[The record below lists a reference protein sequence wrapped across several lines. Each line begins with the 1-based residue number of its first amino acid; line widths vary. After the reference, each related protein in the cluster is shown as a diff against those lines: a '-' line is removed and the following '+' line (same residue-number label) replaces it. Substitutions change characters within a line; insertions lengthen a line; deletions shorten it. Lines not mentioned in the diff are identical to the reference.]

1 MFTFILANF
10 SWFRYKKMN
19 MFIYFVSTI
28 VDMSSPVR
36 PGKAPSIKS
45 IETRRKIIDSAF
57 KLFELKGYEKA
68 TMRDIAAEAKI
79 SLGLTYRYFSQ
90 KEELVLALYEQLAQN
105 TAEECESLP
114 KGSLAKR
121 YPAALSQCLES
132 LTPHRGMLS
141 ALFSAGLSITSPVS
155 VLGEETADVRSMM
168 WTTYNNLLK
177 GCTDAPKG
185 KQIDQVTTLM
195 YAGHLITVL
204 FWIQDRSDGQANTKK
219 LLKFSEKGIKLARP
233 FLRVRVV
240 TNLLTEFCGIVQP
253 FFGNPSQRTV
263 NQSS

>member
-1 MFTFILANF
+1 
-10 SWFRYKKMN
+10 

-28 VDMSSPVR
+28 YDMSSPAR
-36 PGKAPSIKS
+36 SSKASSPKS
-45 IETRRKIIDSAF
+45 IETRKKIIESAF
-57 KLFELKGYEKA
+57 RLFEQKGYEKA

-90 KEELVLALYEQLAQN
+90 KEDLVLALYEQLTQR
-105 TAEECESLP
+105 TAEDLSELP
-114 KGSLAKR
+114 KDTMAKR
-121 YPAALSQCLES
+121 YPAALSICLES
-132 LTPHRGMLS
+132 LAPHRGMLS

-155 VLGEETADVRSMM
+155 VLGDETADVRSKM
-168 WTTYNNLLK
+168 WSNYNVLLK

-185 KQIDQVTTLM
+185 KQVDQVTTLM

-204 FWIQDRSDGQANTKK
+204 FWIQDRSEGQAYTKK

-240 TNLLTEFCGIVQP
+240 TNLLTEFCQIVQP
-253 FFGNPSQRTV
+253 FFGNPSAKEAVTA
-263 NQSS
+263 